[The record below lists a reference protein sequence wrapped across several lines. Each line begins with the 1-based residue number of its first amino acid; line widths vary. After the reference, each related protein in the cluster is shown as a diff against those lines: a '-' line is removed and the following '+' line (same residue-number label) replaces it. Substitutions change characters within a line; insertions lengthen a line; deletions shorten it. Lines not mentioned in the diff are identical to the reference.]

1 MNKNYKNYILDYVK
15 HESLCGNKT
24 NCFKYYKNNTKEHE
38 MVKFQVYMKL
48 IDLGYDVLI
57 EPELKRNLGRPDI
70 LAISKN
76 RAIIIEI
83 MNTETINDM
92 KDKFDKYPIDFE
104 IEPINCKGF
113 KIEEWEI

>member
-48 IDLGYDVLI
+48 IDLGYDVWI

-70 LAISKN
+70 LAINKN

-83 MNTETINDM
+83 MNTETEIEKNGKIN
-92 KDKFDKYPIDFE
+92 KYPLEFELEFIKVKDFRVE
-104 IEPINCKGF
+104 DWAI
-113 KIEEWEI
+113 